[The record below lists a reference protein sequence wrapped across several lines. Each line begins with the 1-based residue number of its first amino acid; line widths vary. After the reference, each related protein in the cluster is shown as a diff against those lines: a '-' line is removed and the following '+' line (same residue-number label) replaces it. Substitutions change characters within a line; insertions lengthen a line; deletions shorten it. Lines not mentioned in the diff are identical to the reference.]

1 MDRGAIRCA
10 DGLVPGELSALARYR
25 AELNERLVVHL
36 AGGAWRVP
44 LATRHLA
51 VQAADG
57 ALLGR
62 IVCGG
67 PADAGRAVAALGRAP
82 AAPDPARLAAILAPW
97 AGLLGDLA
105 TLEGTGAEAPPLA
118 VPEGGGPVLLAPP
131 GRLAPGALLAALAA
145 AAPRGVVW
153 VPDPRT
159 AASSHL
165 IARALAPVFGPAL
178 ALIQGDGATRAA
190 LAAAGLSP
198 AA

>member
-1 MDRGAIRCA
+1 M
-10 DGLVPGELSALARYR
+10 PGELSALARYR

-51 VQAADG
+51 VRAAEG

-67 PADAGRAVAALGRAP
+67 PEDAARALAALGRAP
-82 AAPDPARLAAILAPW
+82 ASPDPAQLAAALAPW
-97 AGLLGDLA
+97 AGLLEALA
-105 TLEGTGAEAPPLA
+105 ALEGVGA
-118 VPEGGGPVLLAPP
+118 GGGPVPTLPAGRGPVVLAPP
-131 GRLAPGALLAALAA
+131 AAASPGVVLAALAA

-153 VPDPRT
+153 VPDPRR

-165 IARALAPVFGPAL
+165 IARALAPLLGPSL

-190 LAAAGLSP
+190 LVAAGLSP
-198 AA
+198 SA